1 MYSHGSINS
10 DPARGKK
17 SIPIYYVIYGLHY
30 FKCYGRRSTAEA
42 GGEKQPKRQERCCS
56 FSPKAGAGGLQCT
69 RRFTG
74 GKTPLILLS
83 DKAPEGEN
91 PLSFESHK
99 YSSPSSLSNKVYKPQ
114 ILRS

>member
-1 MYSHGSINS
+1 MGFITLN
-10 DPARGKK
+10 AMEGEAQQKLEEKNNRKGRKRG
-17 SIPIYYVIYGLHY
+17 
-30 FKCYGRRSTAEA
+30 
-42 GGEKQPKRQERCCS
+42 CS

-74 GKTPLILLS
+74 GKTQLILLS